1 MRVVNSLRNSS
12 FTVIQKIIGLIL
24 GFVTRTVFIHTLGIS
39 YQGLNGLFTSILS
52 MLSIAEL
59 GIGSAIVFNMYR
71 YIAENDTETMKSLM
85 RFYRIAYQIVAAV
98 VTILGLLLLPFLN
111 FFSSYQ
117 GIHDNIF
124 IIYLLFLTNSVAG
137 YLFSYKRSI
146 LYADQKNYIV
156 NIFDTLYTLLVNIA
170 YIFVLFVFQSFML
183 YLIAALVLS
192 IIENILIQLYADKR
206 YPWLKEKNIQKL
218 NPEILK
224 RFKKQIYGMFYHN
237 IGTFVVMGS
246 DSLVITKFLGLTT
259 MGIYSNYSLITGNL
273 SGLLMAALGGL
284 TASIGNLLTEKNVN
298 KSFDVYKNISFAT
311 FWIFSTFSA
320 AILLTMQ
327 PFVLVWLGDKFTL
340 SFPVLIMIVLNFY
353 ILGMRKPIRLFQDA
367 AGIFYENRHI
377 PVIGAVLN
385 LGLSLLFVTFMG
397 LTGVLLG
404 TFLSTLILYGYSF
417 PKYIYSPL
425 FGRPISDYVVEQVKY
440 LSVFGLILILTSLS
454 TLLLNQISNSWIALT
469 LSLLLALILPNG
481 LLLLLYHHKPEFQ
494 YFKQLL
500 YGLIKRA

>member
-85 RFYRIAYQIVAAV
+85 RFYRTAYQIVASV
-98 VTILGLLLLPFLN
+98 VMTLGLLLMPFLN

-170 YIFVLFVFQSFML
+170 YIFVLYVFQSFTL

-192 IIENILIQLYADKR
+192 IIENIFIQIYADKR
-206 YPWLKEKNIQKL
+206 YPWLKEKNIRKL
-218 NPEILK
+218 EPEILQ

-237 IGTFVVMGS
+237 IGTFIVMGS
-246 DSLVITKFLGLTT
+246 DSLIITKFLGLTT
-259 MGIYSNYSLITGNL
+259 MGLYSNYSLITGNL

-311 FWIFSTFSA
+311 FW
-320 AILLTMQ
+320 
-327 PFVLVWLGDKFTL
+327 
-340 SFPVLIMIVLNFY
+340 
-353 ILGMRKPIRLFQDA
+353 
-367 AGIFYENRHI
+367 
-377 PVIGAVLN
+377 
-385 LGLSLLFVTFMG
+385 
-397 LTGVLLG
+397 
-404 TFLSTLILYGYSF
+404 
-417 PKYIYSPL
+417 
-425 FGRPISDYVVEQVKY
+425 
-440 LSVFGLILILTSLS
+440 
-454 TLLLNQISNSWIALT
+454 
-469 LSLLLALILPNG
+469 
-481 LLLLLYHHKPEFQ
+481 
-494 YFKQLL
+494 
-500 YGLIKRA
+500 